1 LNFTNF
7 AGLSDSNPS
16 LTRNQSQNG
25 LESVTWIRGPHSF
38 TLAAQ
43 FQRNDLSTQTDQN
56 GRGTLNFTGEATS
69 EIGSNGLPVTGTGY
83 DFADFLLGLPQSSSI
98 RYGNTST
105 YFRQNVWTAYVDD
118 DWKVN
123 ANLTLDLGLRYEY
136 FSPFS
141 EKYGHEANLDIAPD
155 YSAVAVVT
163 PGEAG
168 PYTGGFPAGLMDA
181 NYKNFSPRMGLA
193 WKVPFLK
200 KSTIV
205 RAGYGIYYNPQIYA
219 AFPLRLAEQ
228 PPFATSSS
236 VNTSPEDVLTL
247 ANGFAS
253 VQPDTVTNT
262 YAVDKHFLNAYA
274 QTWNLAIQ
282 REWVHGI
289 FSEVTYLGTKGTHL
303 DVETEPN
310 LGPPGAQA
318 VETKTLS
325 NASGFILDSS
335 NGNSSFNALQVRVSQ
350 RFRRGFS
357 WTVHYTY
364 SKSIDDSST
373 LGGAGNTVAQNWLDV
388 AAERGLS
395 SFDRRQVLLGNWV
408 MTSPIGAQGSRF
420 AADSKTARFLKD
432 WQLSGSITAETG
444 TPLTAR
450 VLGNGASLA
459 VTNGV
464 GSERA
469 DATGESVTSGSGFF
483 NLDAFS
489 VPVTG
494 MFGNAGRNTI
504 PGPDLVSVNLSFG
517 RSFQFGESRKRLEIR
532 FETTNSLNQV
542 SFTNINTIVNSITYG
557 APTAASA
564 MRSSSLVARF
574 RF

>member
-1 LNFTNF
+1 L
-7 AGLSDSNPS
+7 G
-16 LTRNQSQNG
+16 
-25 LESVTWIRGPHSF
+25 V
-38 TLAAQ
+38 Q
-43 FQRNDLSTQTDQN
+43 FQRNDLGTQTDTN
-56 GRGTLNFTGEATS
+56 GRGTFNFTGQGTS
-69 EIGSNGLPVTGTGY
+69 EIGSNGVPVPETGY

-98 RYGNTST
+98 RYGNTNT
-105 YFRQNVWTAYVDD
+105 YFSQNSWIGYVDD

-123 ANLTLDLGLRYEY
+123 ANLTLSLGLRYEY

-141 EKYGHEANLDIAPD
+141 EKYNQIANLDIAPN

-163 PGEAG
+163 PGETG
-168 PYTGGFPAGLMDA
+168 PYSGYFPSGLMDP
-181 NYKNFSPRMGLA
+181 NYHNFSPRLGLA
-193 WKVPFLK
+193 WKVPYFK

-205 RAGYGIYYNPQIYA
+205 RSGYGIYYNTQAYA

-236 VNTSPEDVLTL
+236 VNTNADNVLTL
-247 ANGFAS
+247 EEGFAS
-253 VQPDTVTNT
+253 VLPNTITNT
-262 YAVDKHFLNAYA
+262 YAVDKHYLTPYA

-289 FSEVTYLGTKGTHL
+289 VSEVTYLGTKGTHL
-303 DVETEPN
+303 DIETEPN
-310 LGPPGAQA
+310 EGPSGVQA
-318 VETKTLS
+318 VQGKTLS
-325 NASGFILDSS
+325 NAAGFILDAS
-335 NGNSSFNALQVRVSQ
+335 NGNSSLNALQVRVQQ

-357 WTVHYTY
+357 WMLHYTY

-373 LGGAGNTVAQNWLDV
+373 FGGVGNTVAQNWLDLS
-388 AAERGLS
+388 AERGLS
-395 SFDRRQVLLGNWV
+395 SFDRRQVLTGNWV
-408 MTSPIGAQGSRF
+408 ATSPIGAQGSRF
-420 AADSKTARFLKD
+420 AADGKTARLLKD
-432 WQLSGSITAETG
+432 WQLSGSLTAETG

-450 VLGNGASLA
+450 VLGNDTALA

-469 DATGESVTSGSGFF
+469 DATGESVTEGSGFF
-483 NLDAFS
+483 NSAAFT
-489 VPVTG
+489 VPAVGT
-494 MFGNAGRNTI
+494 FGDAGRNTI

-542 SFTNINTIVNSITYG
+542 NYTNVNTVVNSITYG
-557 APTAASA
+557 APTAVSA
-564 MRSSSLVARF
+564 MRTSSLVARF